1 MLFKSDGAASLRRGL
16 FFSALFHVL
25 LFLFFARF
33 LALTVTTPSLPVG
46 EPALEVTL
54 HHQVAS
60 SSFSDVERQS
70 AADVLAVPTKGA
82 ADVPLVDSRAAPPAK
97 LRSALNPIEPSA
109 VTEAS
114 ASAPEPISSK
124 GGIEAREVLPA
135 VPADTV
141 SADDLRQYRLS
152 LGRAAKAHK
161 HYPLLARERGLEGI
175 AVVVVSTGAGL
186 AVPQVS
192 LSASSGTP
200 MLDAQ
205 ALEMVRLA
213 VRDAKIPD
221 GLLHRDFGIDLPIKF
236 SLDD

>member
-54 HHQVAS
+54 HHQLAS
-60 SSFSDVERQS
+60 SPSDVERQS
-70 AADVLAVPTKGA
+70 ADVLAVPTKGA
-82 ADVPLVDSRAAPPAK
+82 ADVSLVDSRAAPPAK

-114 ASAPEPISSK
+114 ASAPESISSK